1 VSRKPAY
8 RASSKRNPKPHRRRA
23 SVQPSG
29 QRGEPDQ
36 IALSTSGGGV
46 HFAHRQGE
54 DLGVRDDPPTGAPT
68 SPQAREPKA
77 EPFRPQAHSFEAERV
92 HREAGELR
100 LSVPDI
106 GEQKLGEGQSQ
117 LPLVGKPRVIKQTH
131 EVRGVTATAR
141 PPEDAM
147 AAFGK
152 SWRWE

>member
-1 VSRKPAY
+1 M
-8 RASSKRNPKPHRRRA
+8 
-23 SVQPSG
+23 
-29 QRGEPDQ
+29 
-36 IALSTSGGGV
+36 
-46 HFAHRQGE
+46 
-54 DLGVRDDPPTGAPT
+54 RDDPPTGAPT
-68 SPQAREPKA
+68 SPQARDPKA

-117 LPLVGKPRVIKQTH
+117 LPLVGKSRVTKQTH
-131 EVRGVTATAR
+131 EIRGVTATAR

-152 SWRWE
+152 SWRRE